1 MIDVTVDGMKE
12 LAVDLAKFPGEIK
25 KSVLLRMSQI
35 AYDESQ
41 RGAGRHVQSGALLQS
56 LYNRQVTE
64 GRAVGHDRN
73 RAPHAPFVVQGTIP
87 HTIGPKTKKSLRW
100 AGPNGFIFAKLV
112 RHPGYAGDPYMDTAS
127 DKALAQ
133 FNTILD
139 AALKDAI

>member
-1 MIDVTVDGMKE
+1 MIEFTVQGLKE
-12 LAVDLAKFPGEIK
+12 IAVDLAKFPGEIK
-25 KSVLLRMSQI
+25 KSVLLQMSQI
-35 AYDESQ
+35 TYDEAQ
-41 RGAGRHVQSGALLQS
+41 RGAGRHVQTGALFQS

-64 GRAVGHDRN
+64 GRAVGHDRA

-87 HTIGPKTKKSLRW
+87 HTIGPKNKTSLRW